1 MNRPTMGD
9 DVSQGLN
16 RREVHILSAAKFAI
30 PLSNAMGKPKSIRKI
45 SCLKSSESDKIWI
58 RIIPPVRID

>member
-1 MNRPTMGD
+1 MNRPTMGN
-9 DVSQGLN
+9 DVSRGLN

-45 SCLKSSESDKIWI
+45 SYLKSSESDKI
-58 RIIPPVRID
+58 